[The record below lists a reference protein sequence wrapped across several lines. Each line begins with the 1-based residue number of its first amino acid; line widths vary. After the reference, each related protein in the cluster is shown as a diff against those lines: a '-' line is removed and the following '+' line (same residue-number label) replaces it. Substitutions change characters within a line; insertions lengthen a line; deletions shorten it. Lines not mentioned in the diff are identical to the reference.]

1 MATLEELREQYYGD
15 LMKSGQDL
23 IRNLPP
29 LPKETVEGI
38 SGAEQQALDTAR
50 QSIANRPDYLS
61 MGVGS
66 LGQSA
71 LTGAGA
77 LQTGAGALQTAANA
91 AAQAQASTGQFDPA
105 STQAFM
111 NPYQQQVID
120 EYTKEMQRQFNIQQA
135 QRDAQAV
142 GARAF
147 GGSRQAVLDAE
158 AATGF
163 QRQLGQGL
171 AGLMSSGYQQAQN
184 AAMQAFENQQR
195 RGQLAAQNLANV
207 GRLQTGVGQLQTGIG
222 QLQTGTGQVF
232 GQFAPIASGVTER
245 DVSTLARIGATERG
259 IGQAERTADY
269 QNLLRQYQQPFQA
282 LNFQSG
288 ILGGF
293 PTYDQSSTAQ
303 IYNPLLTGIQSLF

>member
-23 IRNLPP
+23 IRDLPP

-50 QSIANRPDYLS
+50 QSVAQRPDYLS

-66 LGQSA
+66 LGQAS
-71 LTGAGA
+71 L
-77 LQTGAGALQTAANA
+77 TAADA
-91 AAQAQASTGQFDPA
+91 AAQAKGTTGQFDPA

-120 EYTKEMQRQFNIQQA
+120 EYTKEMQRQFDISRQGRA
-135 QRDAQAV
+135 AQAI
-142 GARAF
+142 GAGAF
-147 GGSRQAVLDAE
+147 GGGREGVLEAE
-158 AATGF
+158 AMTGF

-195 RGQLAAQNLANV
+195 RGQLAAQNLGNI
-207 GRLQTGVGQLQTGIG
+207 GRLQTGIG
-222 QLQTGTGQVF
+222 QMF
-232 GQFAPIASGVTER
+232 GQFAPISSGVTER

-293 PTYDQSSTAQ
+293 PTYDQSSSAQ

>member
-23 IRNLPP
+23 IRDLPP

-50 QSIANRPDYLS
+50 QSVANRPDYLS

-66 LGQSA
+66 LGQAS
-71 LTGAGA
+71 L
-77 LQTGAGALQTAANA
+77 TAADA
-91 AAQAQASTGQFDPA
+91 AAQARGTTGQFDPA

-120 EYTKEMQRQFNIQQA
+120 EYTKEMQRQFDISRQGRA
-135 QRDAQAV
+135 AQAL
-142 GARAF
+142 GAGAF
-147 GGSRQAVLDAE
+147 GGGREGVLEAE
-158 AATGF
+158 AMTGF

-195 RGQLAAQNLANV
+195 RGQLAAQNLGNI
-207 GRLQTGVGQLQTGIG
+207 GRLQTGIG
-222 QLQTGTGQVF
+222 QMF
-232 GQFAPIASGVTER
+232 GQFAPISSGVTER

>member
-23 IRNLPP
+23 ISDLPA
-29 LPKETVEGI
+29 LPKETVQGI

-77 LQTGAGALQTAANA
+77 LQTAANA
-91 AAQAQASTGQFDPA
+91 ATQAQASTGQFDPS

-111 NPYQQQVID
+111 NPFQQQVID

-135 QRDAQAV
+135 GRDAQAV
-142 GARAF
+142 GAGAF

-158 AATGF
+158 ACNRISKTVRTRF
-163 QRQLGQGL
+163 SR
-171 AGLMSSGYQQAQN
+171 
-184 AAMQAFENQQR
+184 F
-195 RGQLAAQNLANV
+195 
-207 GRLQTGVGQLQTGIG
+207 
-222 QLQTGTGQVF
+222 
-232 GQFAPIASGVTER
+232 
-245 DVSTLARIGATERG
+245 DV
-259 IGQAERTADY
+259 
-269 QNLLRQYQQPFQA
+269 
-282 LNFQSG
+282 
-288 ILGGF
+288 
-293 PTYDQSSTAQ
+293 
-303 IYNPLLTGIQSLF
+303 

>member
-15 LMKSGQDL
+15 LMKTSQDL
-23 IRNLPP
+23 IQNLPP

-50 QSIANRPDYLS
+50 QSVANRPDYLS

-66 LGQSA
+66 LGQAS
-71 LTGAGA
+71 L
-77 LQTGAGALQTAANA
+77 TAADA
-91 AAQAQASTGQFDPA
+91 AAQAKGTTGQFDPA

-120 EYTKEMQRQFNIQQA
+120 EYTKEMQRQFDISRQGRA
-135 QRDAQAV
+135 AQAI
-142 GARAF
+142 GAGAF
-147 GGSRQAVLDAE
+147 GGGREGVLEAE
-158 AATGF
+158 AMTGF

-195 RGQLAAQNLANV
+195 RGQLAAQNLGNI
-207 GRLQTGVGQLQTGIG
+207 GRLQTGIG
-222 QLQTGTGQVF
+222 QMF
-232 GQFAPIASGVTER
+232 GQFAPISSGVTER

>member
-23 IRNLPP
+23 IRDLPP

-50 QSIANRPDYLS
+50 QSVANRPDYLS

-66 LGQSA
+66 LGQAS
-71 LTGAGA
+71 L
-77 LQTGAGALQTAANA
+77 TAADA
-91 AAQAQASTGQFDPA
+91 AAQAKGTTGQFDPA

-120 EYTKEMQRQFNIQQA
+120 EYTKEMQRQFDISRQGRA
-135 QRDAQAV
+135 AQAI
-142 GARAF
+142 GAGAF
-147 GGSRQAVLDAE
+147 GGGREGVLEAE
-158 AATGF
+158 AMTGF

-195 RGQLAAQNLANV
+195 RGQLAAQNLGNI
-207 GRLQTGVGQLQTGIG
+207 GRLQTGIG
-222 QLQTGTGQVF
+222 QMF

>member
-23 IRNLPP
+23 IKDLPP

-50 QSIANRPDYLS
+50 QSVAQRPDYLS

-66 LGQSA
+66 LGQAS
-71 LTGAGA
+71 L
-77 LQTGAGALQTAANA
+77 TAANA
-91 AAQAQASTGQFDPA
+91 AAQAMGTTGQFDPA

-120 EYTKEMQRQFNIQQA
+120 EYTKEMQRQFDISRQGRA
-135 QRDAQAV
+135 AQAI
-142 GARAF
+142 GAGAF
-147 GGSRQAVLDAE
+147 GGGREGVLEAE
-158 AATGF
+158 AMTGF

-207 GRLQTGVGQLQTGIG
+207 GRLQTGIG

>member
-1 MATLEELREQYYGD
+1 MATLEELREKYYGD

-23 IRNLPP
+23 IRDLPA

-50 QSIANRPDYLS
+50 QSVAQRPDYLS

-66 LGQSA
+66 LGQAS
-71 LTGAGA
+71 L
-77 LQTGAGALQTAANA
+77 TAANA
-91 AAQAQASTGQFDPA
+91 ATQAMGTTGQFDPA

-120 EYTKEMQRQFNIQQA
+120 EYTKEMQRQFDISRQGRA
-135 QRDAQAV
+135 AQAI
-142 GARAF
+142 GAGAF
-147 GGSRQAVLDAE
+147 GGGREGVLEAE
-158 AATGF
+158 AMTGF

-195 RGQLAAQNLANV
+195 RGQLAAQNLGNI
-207 GRLQTGVGQLQTGIG
+207 GRLQTGIG
-222 QLQTGTGQVF
+222 QMF

-282 LNFQSG
+282 LQFQSG

>member
-23 IRNLPP
+23 IRDLPP

-50 QSIANRPDYLS
+50 QSVAQRPDYLS

-66 LGQSA
+66 LGQAS
-71 LTGAGA
+71 L
-77 LQTGAGALQTAANA
+77 TAANA
-91 AAQAQASTGQFDPA
+91 AAQAMGTTGQFDPA

-120 EYTKEMQRQFNIQQA
+120 EYTKEMQRQFDISRQGRA
-135 QRDAQAV
+135 AQAL
-142 GARAF
+142 GAGAF
-147 GGSRQAVLDAE
+147 GGDREGVLEAE
-158 AATGF
+158 AMTGF

-195 RGQLAAQNLANV
+195 RGQLAAQNLGNI
-207 GRLQTGVGQLQTGIG
+207 GRLQTGIG
-222 QLQTGTGQVF
+222 QMF

>member
-23 IRNLPP
+23 IRDLPP

-50 QSIANRPDYLS
+50 QSVAQRPDYLS

-66 LGQSA
+66 LGQAS
-71 LTGAGA
+71 L
-77 LQTGAGALQTAANA
+77 TAADA
-91 AAQAQASTGQFDPA
+91 AAQAKGTTGQFDPA
-105 STQAFM
+105 STLACM
-111 NPYQQQVID
+111 NPDQQHVID
-120 EYTKEMQRQFNIQQA
+120 EYTKEMQRQFDISRQGRA
-135 QRDAQAV
+135 AQAI
-142 GARAF
+142 GAGAF
-147 GGSRQAVLDAE
+147 GGGREGVLEAE
-158 AATGF
+158 AMTGF

-195 RGQLAAQNLANV
+195 RGQLAAQNLGNI
-207 GRLQTGVGQLQTGIG
+207 GRLQTGIG
-222 QLQTGTGQVF
+222 QMF
-232 GQFAPIASGVTER
+232 GQFAPISSGVTER

>member
-23 IRNLPP
+23 IRDLPP

-50 QSIANRPDYLS
+50 QSVANRPDYLS

-66 LGQSA
+66 LGQAS
-71 LTGAGA
+71 L
-77 LQTGAGALQTAANA
+77 TAANA
-91 AAQAQASTGQFDPA
+91 ATQAMGTTGQFDPA

-120 EYTKEMQRQFNIQQA
+120 EYTKEMQRQFDISRQGRA
-135 QRDAQAV
+135 AQAI
-142 GARAF
+142 GAGAF
-147 GGSRQAVLDAE
+147 GGGREGVLEAE
-158 AATGF
+158 AMTGF

-195 RGQLAAQNLANV
+195 RGQLAAQNLGNI
-207 GRLQTGVGQLQTGIG
+207 GRLQTGIG
-222 QLQTGTGQVF
+222 QMF
-232 GQFAPIASGVTER
+232 GQFAPISSGVTER

-282 LNFQSG
+282 LQFQSG

>member
-1 MATLEELREQYYGD
+1 MATLEELREKYYGD

-23 IRNLPP
+23 IRDLPA

-50 QSIANRPDYLS
+50 QSVAQRPDYLS

-66 LGQSA
+66 LGQAS
-71 LTGAGA
+71 L
-77 LQTGAGALQTAANA
+77 TAADA
-91 AAQAQASTGQFDPA
+91 AAQAKGTTGQFDPA

-120 EYTKEMQRQFNIQQA
+120 EYTKEMQRQFDISRQGRA
-135 QRDAQAV
+135 AQAI
-142 GARAF
+142 GAGAF
-147 GGSRQAVLDAE
+147 GGGREGVLEAE
-158 AATGF
+158 AMTGF

-195 RGQLAAQNLANV
+195 RGQLAAQNLGNI
-207 GRLQTGVGQLQTGIG
+207 GRLQTGIG
-222 QLQTGTGQVF
+222 QMF

-282 LNFQSG
+282 LQFQSG

>member
-23 IRNLPP
+23 IRDLPA

-50 QSIANRPDYLS
+50 QSVAQRPDYLS

-66 LGQSA
+66 LGQAS
-71 LTGAGA
+71 L
-77 LQTGAGALQTAANA
+77 TAANA
-91 AAQAQASTGQFDPA
+91 AAQAMGTTGQFDPA

-120 EYTKEMQRQFNIQQA
+120 EYTKEMQRQFDISRQGRA
-135 QRDAQAV
+135 AQAL
-142 GARAF
+142 GAGAF
-147 GGSRQAVLDAE
+147 GGGREGVLEAE
-158 AATGF
+158 AMTGF

-184 AAMQAFENQQR
+184 AAMQAFGNQQR
-195 RGQLAAQNLANV
+195 RGQLAAQNLGNI
-207 GRLQTGVGQLQTGIG
+207 GRLQTGIG
-222 QLQTGTGQVF
+222 QMF
-232 GQFAPIASGVTER
+232 GQFAPISSGVTER

-259 IGQAERTADY
+259 IGQAQRTADY

>member
-23 IRNLPP
+23 IKDLPA
-29 LPKETVEGI
+29 LPKETVQGI

-50 QSIANRPDYLS
+50 QAVANRPDYLS

-66 LGQSA
+66 LGQAS
-71 LTGAGA
+71 L
-77 LQTGAGALQTAANA
+77 TAADA
-91 AAQAQASTGQFDPA
+91 AAQAKGTTGQFDPA

-120 EYTKEMQRQFNIQQA
+120 EYTKEMQRQFDISRQGRA
-135 QRDAQAV
+135 AQAI
-142 GARAF
+142 GAGAF
-147 GGSRQAVLDAE
+147 GGGREGVLEAE

-195 RGQLAAQNLANV
+195 RGQLAAQNLGNI
-207 GRLQTGVGQLQTGIG
+207 GRLQTGIG
-222 QLQTGTGQVF
+222 QMF
-232 GQFAPIASGVTER
+232 GQFAPISSGVTER

>member
-23 IRNLPP
+23 IKDLPA
-29 LPKETVEGI
+29 LPKETVQGI

-50 QSIANRPDYLS
+50 QSVAQRPDYLS

-66 LGQSA
+66 LGQAS
-71 LTGAGA
+71 L
-77 LQTGAGALQTAANA
+77 TAANA
-91 AAQAQASTGQFDPA
+91 ATQAMGTTGQFDPA

-120 EYTKEMQRQFNIQQA
+120 EYTKEMQRQFDISRQGRA
-135 QRDAQAV
+135 AQAL
-142 GARAF
+142 GAGAF
-147 GGSRQAVLDAE
+147 GGGREGVLEAE
-158 AATGF
+158 AMTGF

-195 RGQLAAQNLANV
+195 RGQLAAQNLGNI
-207 GRLQTGVGQLQTGIG
+207 GRLQTGIG
-222 QLQTGTGQVF
+222 QMF

-282 LNFQSG
+282 LQFQSG

-303 IYNPLLTGIQSLF
+303 IFNPLLTGIQSLF

>member
-23 IRNLPP
+23 IRDLPP
-29 LPKETVEGI
+29 LPKETVQGI

-77 LQTGAGALQTAANA
+77 LQTAANA
-91 AAQAQASTGQFDPA
+91 ATQAQASTGQFDPS

-135 QRDAQAV
+135 GRDAQAV
-142 GARAF
+142 GAGSF

-207 GRLQTGVGQLQTGIG
+207 GRLQTGIG

>member
-23 IRNLPP
+23 IKDLPP
-29 LPKETVEGI
+29 LPKETVQGI

-50 QSIANRPDYLS
+50 QSVANRPDYLS

-66 LGQSA
+66 LGQAS
-71 LTGAGA
+71 L
-77 LQTGAGALQTAANA
+77 TAADA
-91 AAQAQASTGQFDPA
+91 AAQAKGTTGQFDPA

-120 EYTKEMQRQFNIQQA
+120 EYTKEMQRQFDISRQGRA
-135 QRDAQAV
+135 AQAI
-142 GARAF
+142 GAGAF
-147 GGSRQAVLDAE
+147 GGGREGVLEAE

-195 RGQLAAQNLANV
+195 RGQLAAQNLGNI
-207 GRLQTGVGQLQTGIG
+207 GRLQTGIG
-222 QLQTGTGQVF
+222 QMF
-232 GQFAPIASGVTER
+232 GQFAPISSGVTER

>member
-23 IRNLPP
+23 ISNLPP

-50 QSIANRPDYLS
+50 QSVAQRPDYLS

-66 LGQSA
+66 LGQAS
-71 LTGAGA
+71 L
-77 LQTGAGALQTAANA
+77 TAANA
-91 AAQAQASTGQFDPA
+91 ATQAMGTTGQFDPA

-120 EYTKEMQRQFNIQQA
+120 EYTKEMQRQFDISRQGRA
-135 QRDAQAV
+135 AQAI
-142 GARAF
+142 GAGAF
-147 GGSRQAVLDAE
+147 GGGREGVLEAE
-158 AATGF
+158 AMTGF

-195 RGQLAAQNLANV
+195 RGQLAAQNLGNI
-207 GRLQTGVGQLQTGIG
+207 GRLQTGIG
-222 QLQTGTGQVF
+222 QMF
-232 GQFAPIASGVTER
+232 GQFAPISSGVTER

-293 PTYDQSSTAQ
+293 PTYDQSSTTQ

>member
-23 IRNLPP
+23 ISNLPA
-29 LPKETVEGI
+29 LPKETVQGI

-50 QSIANRPDYLS
+50 QSVAQRPDYLS

-66 LGQSA
+66 LGQAS
-71 LTGAGA
+71 L
-77 LQTGAGALQTAANA
+77 TAANA
-91 AAQAQASTGQFDPA
+91 ATQAMGTTGQFDPA
-105 STQAFM
+105 STQTFM

-120 EYTKEMQRQFNIQQA
+120 EYTKEMQRQFDISRQGRA
-135 QRDAQAV
+135 AQAV
-142 GARAF
+142 GAGAF
-147 GGSRQAVLDAE
+147 GGGLEGVVEAE
-158 AATGF
+158 AMTGF

-195 RGQLAAQNLANV
+195 RGQLAAQNLGNI
-207 GRLQTGVGQLQTGIG
+207 GRLQTGIG
-222 QLQTGTGQVF
+222 QMF
-232 GQFAPIASGVTER
+232 GQFAPISSGVTER

-282 LNFQSG
+282 LQFQSG